1 MPENDSWR
9 YGGNVSFVCSAFA
22 FAVYQAA
29 FTATTLLT
37 DITATEQ
44 TPIDNVRMAIFDGAK
59 FNASNCPVG
68 AWAPNGGAGRVCQ
81 LLGSTRMPLDGFNT
95 IPLYANANAACGSQ
109 WPRYERC
116 VNGAAPGCE
125 C

>member
-1 MPENDSWR
+1 MAWKVALPS
-9 YGGNVSFVCSAFA
+9 
-22 FAVYQAA
+22 
-29 FTATTLLT
+29 LLPPF
-37 DITATEQ
+37 DATEQ

-68 AWAPNGGAGRVCQ
+68 AWAPNGGAGHVCQ